1 MPAIHETLRPSS
13 LHELVGH
20 SRPRK
25 QIDIVRKTSGLIG
38 QAFWLVG
45 PSGSGKTT
53 MARAIANEVA
63 DEFTIHEIDAIDLTL
78 DQLREWERNG
88 SQRPLFGGGFAYIV
102 NEAHNMH
109 TKCVSRLQTVLES
122 DAMRF
127 STWIFTTTDAGQL
140 RLFDGKFDTFPF
152 LSRCVQLH
160 LEMDASTKDAFI
172 DYVRQVALQMEL
184 GPDDRDTYSQLLE
197 AVSFNM
203 RMALNQLAAGEL
215 CV

>member
-1 MPAIHETLRPSS
+1 MAAIHETLRPTT
-13 LHELVGH
+13 LDEMVGH
-20 SRPRK
+20 SRQRK
-25 QIDIVRKTSGLIG
+25 QIALVRKTTGLVG

-45 PSGSGKTT
+45 ASGTGKTT

-78 DQLREWERNG
+78 DQLREWERSG
-88 SQRPLFGGGFAYIV
+88 AQRPLFGGGFAFVI

-152 LSRCVQLH
+152 LSRCVQIH
-160 LEMDASTKDAFI
+160 LELDAETKSDFI
-172 DYVRQVALQMEL
+172 DYVHSVAAKMEL
-184 GPDDRDTYSQLLE
+184 GPDHRSAYAELLDMC
-197 AVSFNM
+197 SFNL
-203 RMALNQLAAGEL
+203 RMALNQLASGAL